1 MLAAI
6 CLVALVMPATLLGQN
21 PPPVQPASA
30 DAQRMALLS
39 RMGGLVTASL
49 PRPDGTALV
58 SEGSALLHL
67 DLRGE
72 TPRVLTRVDLGYG
85 AILDLQ
91 AGSIFDYALTETGLA
106 VLKAGSPAAPVV
118 VVNWLPGGGQAFAVH
133 GDLVAMAA
141 RRAGVR
147 LIQID
152 DTGSGQVLPVPV
164 LPGEALDVAFDSER
178 LVLYVAG
185 GEAGVHVLRL
195 DDPAAPVFSGTLPGT
210 TPAQSVAVVGK
221 LLAVGSGPRMLV
233 VDPTAGSAGPLSVY
247 APLGDGRRMVVRDGY
262 IFVADAADGLKI
274 FWLGAPDRPVMVYG
288 EADRPAYDIQLDG
301 NTAYLTGAD
310 GLRVLDVSS
319 RYRPLELGHIA
330 LPGQPQGLHVA
341 DRRAFVAL
349 GRDGVAV
356 LDVSRPAMMRLLRRI
371 PLEPAAP
378 GGEAHAIT
386 YYAGVAYVAAGD
398 AGLVVIDSARA
409 GAETLAG
416 TIALTGPA
424 LDIGRRGT
432 ALFVA
437 AGEAGLAAL
446 DISSPRRP
454 ALIATLPPPAGER
467 SSSLFITGRRAYVSH
482 DESLSVVDIGRPA
495 QMGLLARVRG
505 AARHAGQD
513 EVYLYVVAGNTITA
527 YDARAN
533 AEPVYLRSYRGLRQ
547 VGAIRAGE
555 ERAYLTGP
563 GEGPDLVVVGL
574 STPGYPFELDSAGQT
589 GSGQHVT
596 LYGGEIWLARG
607 YGGLT
612 RYTQTEG
619 GTLRPLNAVPAVASL
634 SLLASDD
641 DALLAG
647 GRDGWLLLDSRGIRS
662 GPLAEPSL
670 LRGLALEGDRAAL
683 ALGDA
688 GLALFDIGRAGSPT
702 LIARR
707 QMGGEVLDV
716 ALDAN
721 FVYAAGSTGLTV
733 YDRTYLQPLIRVP
746 TPGAANGVALHG
758 EMAYLALADGSL
770 AIIDP
775 GDLSDS
781 LRVLGSI
788 TAGQPYDL
796 VAGSPD
802 GEIYALANDQVIRL
816 RAGGNGSLLLI
827 DRAGLRVSAD
837 QMVLQDGLLIAA
849 TSGDAL
855 RVYQPAFLAT
865 NNIPRREIRLP
876 NTFELTGPPVFQGQ
890 FAYLPQGEAGLALL
904 DTASPGVGVTFFG
917 ETVNALYDVGGG
929 LLAALGERLTLWD
942 TTRPEQPQQVASLS
956 LPAPGNSIATT
967 AEGDLLL
974 SLDSGLAIVRLQG
987 RTPAPIGHLI
997 TPGPVL
1003 DAAQIGGRAYLALQ
1017 TGGLYVADLSNPAQ
1031 PVSLFSYVSPLG
1043 QFAASLLALEDN
1055 TLLVS
1060 WETGIERLV
1069 AESGSRPPRLV
1080 NVVEAGALQAEGIVL
1095 APDGTRGALLLG
1107 SEGMALFELE
1117 EGAGAHFVGYV
1128 ESLDRARGAA
1138 LDDGI
1143 LYVADGECGLRV
1155 YDIANP
1161 ADIREVGYW
1170 RADYA
1175 GDVALGRDQEGDT
1188 VIYLADAGSLLTLRY
1203 DPALPPVMPPLPHQP
1218 YPADG
1223 ASEIPLD
1230 VVLNWEPAP
1239 DPCQPLT
1246 YDVYLGTGP
1255 MPAPMGR
1262 VSPDPQLAISRLDAQ
1277 RGYYWQVEVTDRQG
1291 DRSVG
1296 PLWQFTTAAGDL
1308 PDLLPPAPP
1317 LFRDRLR
1324 QAPWLGALLLGG
1336 ILALVVTTL
1345 YLSRRRAGRSK
1356 GGQPLE

>member
-1 MLAAI
+1 M
-6 CLVALVMPATLLGQN
+6 
-21 PPPVQPASA
+21 
-30 DAQRMALLS
+30 
-39 RMGGLVTASL
+39 TASL
-49 PRPDGTALV
+49 PRPDGTALI

-67 DLRGE
+67 DPRGE
-72 TPRVLTRVDLGYG
+72 TPRVLTRVDLGRG

-91 AGSIFDYALTETGLA
+91 AGSTFDYALTETGLM
-106 VLKAGSPAAPVV
+106 VLQAGSVDAPVV
-118 VVNWLPGGGQAFAVH
+118 VVSWLPGGGQAFAVR
-133 GDLVAMAA
+133 GDLVAVAA

-147 LIQID
+147 LMQID
-152 DTGSGQVLPVPV
+152 GDGSGQVLPTPI
-164 LPGEALDVAFDSER
+164 LPGEALDVAFDPER
-178 LVLYVAG
+178 PVLYVAG

-195 DDPAAPVFSGTLPGT
+195 DDLSGPVLSGTLPGT
-210 TPAQSVAVVGK
+210 APAQSVAVVGK
-221 LLAVGSGPRMLV
+221 LLAVGSGPRMLI
-233 VDPTAGSAGPLSVY
+233 VDPAAVSAGPLSVY
-247 APLGDGRRMVVRDGY
+247 APLHDGRRMVARDGY

-274 FWLGAPDRPVMVYG
+274 FWLAAPDRPVMVYG
-288 EADRPAYDIQLDG
+288 EVDRPAYDIQLEG
-301 NTAYLTGAD
+301 NTVYLAGVD
-310 GLRVLDVSS
+310 GLRVVDVSS

-330 LPGQPQGLHVA
+330 LPGQPEGLHVA

-356 LDVSRPAMMRLLRRI
+356 LDVSSPAMMRLLRRI
-371 PLEPAAP
+371 SLEPAVP

-386 YYAGVAYVAAGD
+386 YSAGVAYVAAGD
-398 AGLVVIDSARA
+398 AGLVLIDAAQA
-409 GAETLAG
+409 GGETLAG
-416 TIALTGPA
+416 AIALAGPA
-424 LDIGRRGT
+424 LDIARRGT

-437 AGEAGLAAL
+437 AGEAGLATL

-482 DESLSVVDIGRPA
+482 DGSLSVVDIGRPS
-495 QMGLLARVRG
+495 QMGVLARVRG

-513 EVYLYVVAGNTITA
+513 GVYLYVVAGNSITA

-533 AEPVYLRSYRGLRQ
+533 AEPIYLRTYRGLRQ
-547 VGAIRAGE
+547 VGAIHAGE

-574 STPGYPFELDSAGQT
+574 STPGYPFELDSVGQT

-607 YGGLT
+607 YGGLS

-619 GTLRPLNAVPAVASL
+619 GALRPLNAVPAVSSL
-634 SLLASDD
+634 SLLASDG

-647 GRDGWLLLDSRGIRS
+647 GRDGWLLLDSRGTRL
-662 GPLAEPSL
+662 GPAGEPSL

-688 GLALFDIGRAGSPT
+688 GLALFDTGGAGLPT
-702 LIARR
+702 LIAQRH
-707 QMGGEVLDV
+707 MGGEILDV
-716 ALDAN
+716 ALDTD

-733 YDRTYLQPLIRVP
+733 YDRSYLQPLVQVP
-746 TPGAANGVALHG
+746 TPGVATGIALHRG
-758 EMAYLALADGSL
+758 MAYLSLADGSL
-770 AIIDP
+770 ATIEL
-775 GDLSDS
+775 GDLPGG

-788 TAGQPYDL
+788 TTGQPYDL
-796 VAGSPD
+796 VAGSSD
-802 GEIYALANDQVIRL
+802 GETYGLANDQIMRL
-816 RAGGNGSLLLI
+816 QAGSSGGLLLI
-827 DRAGLRVSAD
+827 DRAGLRVTAD

-855 RVYQPAFLAT
+855 RVYQPAFLST
-865 NNIPRREIRLP
+865 NNIPRREIGLP
-876 NTFELTGPPVFQGQ
+876 NTFELTGPPVLQGQ

-904 DTASPGVGVTFFG
+904 DTASPGVGATFFD
-917 ETVNALYDVGGG
+917 ETVNALYDMGGG

-942 TTRPEQPQQVASLS
+942 TTHPEQPQQVASLS
-956 LPAPGNSIATT
+956 LPAPGSSITAT
-967 AEGDLLL
+967 AAGDLLL
-974 SLDSGLAIVRLQG
+974 GLDSGLAVIRLQG
-987 RTPAPIGHLI
+987 RTPALIGHLS
-997 TPGPVL
+997 TPGPVH

-1017 TGGLYVADLSNPAQ
+1017 TGGLHVADLSDPAY

-1060 WETGIERLV
+1060 WETGIERLA
-1069 AESGSRPPRLV
+1069 AETGSRPPRLL
-1080 NVVEAGALQAEGIVL
+1080 NVAEAGALQAEGIVL

-1107 SEGMALFELE
+1107 SEGVALFELE
-1117 EGAGAHFVGYV
+1117 EGSAAHFVGYI

-1138 LDDGI
+1138 LDGNI

-1155 YDIANP
+1155 YDITNP
-1161 ADIREVGYW
+1161 AERQEVGYW
-1170 RADYA
+1170 RTDYA
-1175 GDVALGRDQEGDT
+1175 SDVVLGRDREGDAL
-1188 VIYLADAGSLLTLRY
+1188 IYLADAGSLLTLRY

-1223 ASEIPLD
+1223 AGEVPLD
-1230 VVLNWEPAP
+1230 PVLGWGPAP

-1255 MPAPMGR
+1255 TPAPVGR
-1262 VSPDPQLAISRLDAQ
+1262 VSSEPELAISRLQAR

-1291 DRSVG
+1291 DRSIG

-1308 PDLLPPAPP
+1308 PDPFPPAPP

-1336 ILALVVTTL
+1336 ILALMLATL

-1356 GGQPLE
+1356 GGPPIA